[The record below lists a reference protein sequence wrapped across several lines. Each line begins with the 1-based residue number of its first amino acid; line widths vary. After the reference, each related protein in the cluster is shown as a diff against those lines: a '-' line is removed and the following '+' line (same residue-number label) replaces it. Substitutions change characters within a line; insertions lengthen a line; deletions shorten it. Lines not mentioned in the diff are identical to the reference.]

1 MDFNFTDEQNMLR
14 DSISRFIASEYDFD
28 KRRAM
33 LKSDEAGKKHWAAFA
48 EMGLM
53 AAPLPEAHGGL
64 GGGPIDVLV
73 VMEEFGK
80 GLVVEPYVQT
90 VVIGGGMLARSGTA
104 AQKEEHLPAIA
115 SGERIIAFA
124 YAEPKGRFNLADLA
138 TNAKK
143 QGAGYVLNGHKA
155 VVVGA
160 PHADH
165 LLVSARTS
173 GGQRDANGVTVF
185 LVPKG
190 AQGVS
195 TRDYPTVDGFRASE
209 VYFENVAL
217 GAEHVVGA
225 VDAGLPIVEQAA
237 DEAIAALCAEAVGCM
252 REMHSQ
258 TLEYAKQRKQFG
270 VPIASFQVLQHRM
283 VDMFMA
289 AEQSV
294 SMAYM
299 AALKIGE
306 SADERAKAAAAA
318 KVQIGKAGRFVG
330 QSAVQIHG
338 GMGVTD
344 EMKVGHY
351 FKRVTMIDA
360 QFGNVDHHLKRYSA
374 LTLEAA

>member
-14 DSISRFIASEYDFD
+14 DSIAKFVAAEYDFD

-33 LKSDEAGKKHWAAFA
+33 LKSEDAWKKNWATFA
-48 EMGLM
+48 ELGLM
-53 AAPLPEAHGGL
+53 AAPLPEEHGGL

-90 VVIGGGMLARSGTA
+90 VVIAGGLINRAGTD
-104 AQKEEHLPAIA
+104 AQKSEHLPAIA
-115 SGERIIAFA
+115 SGERIFAPA

-138 TNAKK
+138 TTAKK

-155 VVVGA
+155 VVIGA
-160 PHADH
+160 PQADH
-165 LLVSARTS
+165 FVVSARTA
-173 GGQRDANGVTVF
+173 GAQRDAQGVTLF
-185 LVPKG
+185 IVPK
-190 AQGVS
+190 AAAGVS

-217 GAEHVVGA
+217 GAEHVLGA
-225 VDAGLPIVEQAA
+225 VDGGLPQLEQAA

-252 REMHSQ
+252 RMMHAQ
-258 TLEYAKQRKQFG
+258 TLDYAKQRKQFG
-270 VPIASFQVLQHRM
+270 VPIATFQVLQHRM

-289 AEQSV
+289 TEQSV
-294 SMAYM
+294 SLAYM
-299 AALKIGE
+299 AALKMGE
-306 SADERAKAAAAA
+306 SAEERAKAASAA
-318 KVQIGKAGRFVG
+318 KVQIGKAGRFCG
-330 QSAVQIHG
+330 QAAVQIHG
-338 GMGVTD
+338 GMGVTE
-344 EMKVGHY
+344 EMRVGHY

-374 LTLEAA
+374 LTVEAA